1 MSTAESAVEATV
13 SPLLRDALS
22 FDAPYVVERLVNDRV
37 VDSLDEGR
45 ELFAEI
51 LKYLVLCELNR
62 DVVVGM
68 YSARVDEAWH
78 AFILYT
84 TEYTDFCRRFF
95 GRYVGHAPKNAPPAD
110 NHDHLDQCEL
120 TFDEFRE
127 RYQKT
132 FAEPLPD
139 VWYDV
144 RSIAPARRVFNDSAP
159 NMTVAQHDS
168 IAELIDDSGN
178 VILSANAIA
187 YDALLFIAQTGA
199 FYVRELPGGLTDGE
213 KVNLIRTLTSWG
225 VLRVAS

>member
-1 MSTAESAVEATV
+1 MSTAESTVEASV
-13 SPLLRDALS
+13 SPLLREALS

-37 VDSLDEGR
+37 VDNADEGH

-62 DVVVGM
+62 DVVIGM

-95 GRYVGHAPKNAPPAD
+95 GRYVGHAPKNAPQAD
-110 NHDHLDQCEL
+110 TDDHLSQAEL
-120 TFDEFRE
+120 TFAEFRE
-127 RYQKT
+127 RYQHT
-132 FAEPLPD
+132 FDERLPD

-144 RSIAPARRVFNDSAP
+144 RSIVPARRVFNDSAAK
-159 NMTVAQHDS
+159 MTVAQHDS
-168 IAELIDDSGN
+168 IAELIDDSGS

>member
-1 MSTAESAVEATV
+1 MSTAESAVDATV

-37 VDSLDEGR
+37 VDNLDEGR
-45 ELFAEI
+45 ALFAEI

-62 DVVVGM
+62 GVVVGM

-84 TEYTDFCRRFF
+84 AEYTDFCRRFF
-95 GRYVGHAPKNAPPAD
+95 GRYVGHAPKNAPPVD
-110 NHDHLDQCEL
+110 THDHLDRCEL

-127 RYQKT
+127 CYQNT
-132 FAEPLPD
+132 FDEPLPD
-139 VWYDV
+139 AWYDV

-168 IAELIDDSGN
+168 SAELIDGSGN

-187 YDALLFIAQTGA
+187 YDALLFIARTGA
-199 FYVRELPGGLTDGE
+199 FYVRELPGGLTNDE
-213 KVNLIRTLTSWG
+213 KVTLIRTLTSWG